1 MEEDIKLNNIKPVR
15 GFATVELFDD
25 FGKKILEEKIE
36 NTLTLYEIN
45 RIKWRLRQDFFIG
58 HPKSSLA
65 EPIYPLNSII
75 LTYTDSINYS
85 APMFLNTGA
94 IVGWA
99 NKTPYSGADTKRGTI
114 NVVESYSTNDYVRW
128 VFDWPT
134 HSGNGIFQTIMWG
147 EADNGNYMTRVIHSL
162 SCPIVTSYAYSLAWD
177 GTNLWYVI
185 DFNQTD
191 DVFRVNPNTGE
202 LTGRFYLPTYMTRG
216 IAWDGENLWI
226 ADLHTNGIYKLNP
239 NTGIVDKAFN
249 SPAGRVWGLAWDGTY
264 LWESL
269 CDSGMVYKLNPNTGA
284 IISSLA
290 IPCSNAHIAHDGTNL
305 WLTADGG
312 NVIYK
317 LNPNTG
323 EISGSFS
330 SPISNRGI
338 AWDGTYLWVIRNDRL
353 IYKLDITIGTITR
366 LPNQITKTNSNTMKV
381 KYDFVFDE

>member
-58 HPKSSLA
+58 HPTPLA
-65 EPIYPLNSII
+65 EPVYPLNSII

-114 NVVESYSTNDYVRW
+114 NVVESYATNDYVRW

-191 DVFRVNPNTGE
+191 DVFRVNPNTGQI
-202 LTGRFYLPTYMTRG
+202 TSRFDLPTYMTRG

-226 ADLHTNGIYKLNP
+226 ADYHTNGIYKLNP
-239 NTGIVDKAFN
+239 NTGIVDRAFN

-269 CDSGMVYKLNPNTGA
+269 HDSGMVYKLNPNTGA

-290 IPCSNAHIAHDGTNL
+290 IPFSSAHIAHDGTNL
-305 WLTADGG
+305 WLTADGS
-312 NVIYK
+312 NMIYK

-330 SPISNRGI
+330 SPISNTGI
-338 AWDGTYLWVIRNDRL
+338 AWDGTYLWVIRNDGL

>member
-45 RIKWRLRQDFFIG
+45 RIKWRLRQDFFTG
-58 HPKSSLA
+58 HPTPLA

-128 VFDWPT
+128 VFDWAT
-134 HSGNGIFQTIMWG
+134 HSGNGTFQTIMWG
-147 EADNGNYMTRVIHSL
+147 EANNGNYMTRVIHSL
-162 SCPIVTSYAYSLAWD
+162 PCPIVTSYAYSLAWD

-185 DFNQTD
+185 IFNYTD
-191 DVFRVNPNTGE
+191 AVFRVNPNTGQI
-202 LTGRFYLPTYMTRG
+202 TSRFDLPVRTTG

-226 ADLHTNGIYKLNP
+226 ADYHTNDIFKLNP
-239 NTGIVDKAFN
+239 NTGIVYKAFN
-249 SPAGRVWGLAWDGTY
+249 SPAEGVWSLAWDGTY

-269 CDSGMVYKLNPNTGA
+269 YDSDMVYKLNPNTGA
-284 IISSLA
+284 IISSFA
-290 IPCSNAHIAHDGTNL
+290 IPFSSAHIAHDGTNL
-305 WLTADGG
+305 WLTANGS
-312 NVIYK
+312 NMIYK

-323 EISGSFS
+323 EISCSFS
-330 SPISNRGI
+330 SPISNTGI
-338 AWDGTYLWVIRNDRL
+338 AWDGTYLWVIRNDGL

>member
-58 HPKSSLA
+58 HPTSLA
-65 EPIYPLNSII
+65 EPIYPLNNII

-134 HSGNGIFQTIMWG
+134 HSGNGTFQTIMWG
-147 EADNGNYMTRVIHSL
+147 EANNGNYMTRVVHSL
-162 SCPIVTSYAYSLAWD
+162 SCYVPTYSTSLALD
-177 GTNLWYVI
+177 GTNLWYTI
-185 DFNQTD
+185 CFNQTD
-191 DVFRVNPNTGE
+191 DVFRVNPNTGQ
-202 LTGRFYLPTYMTRG
+202 LTGRFDLPTYMTVG
-216 IAWDGENLWI
+216 ITWDGENLWI
-226 ADLHTNGIYKLNP
+226 ADYYTNDIFKLNP
-239 NTGIVDKAFN
+239 NTGIVVRAFR
-249 SPAGRVWGLAWDGTY
+249 SPTEKVFGLAWDGTY
-264 LWESL
+264 LLASL
-269 CDSGMVYKLNPNTGA
+269 YDSGMVYKLNPNTGA
-284 IISSLA
+284 IISSFA
-290 IPCSNAHIAHDGTNL
+290 IPFSRAHIVHDGTNL
-305 WLTADGG
+305 WLTADGS
-312 NVIYK
+312 NMIYK

-330 SPISNRGI
+330 SPISNNGL
-338 AWDGTYLWVIRNDRL
+338 AWDGTYLWVMRSDGL